1 MLTQRRAQLAFLLLN
16 NWVILFYIASYLHE
30 KIIMSRKLIALAVLK
45 SMQMTNSEERTCGEL
60 EKKDT

>member
-1 MLTQRRAQLAFLLLN
+1 
-16 NWVILFYIASYLHE
+16 
-30 KIIMSRKLIALAVLK
+30 MSRKLIALAVLK